1 MDGWE
6 VRLRD
11 RRRDRRRL
19 LAWLI
24 LVLCLPAVFWLGGVW
39 RGAPLSSEPGVEVA
53 PAHLEELEQ
62 RLTVLSSAE
71 QVARQADEHSRQRI
85 KLLEEQIFKLQQDLA
100 FYKGVLAP
108 GSRRDGLRIRSFDIQ
123 PTDASGTF
131 RYNIMLSRVGQED
144 SSIKGSLQVFVDGAQ
159 AGKAV
164 RLDLAKLSS
173 EHTQK
178 TIPFE
183 FKHFQAI
190 PATGRFAELKLPVGF
205 VAESIVVRAM
215 VAGQESLERTFK
227 WIDVE

>member
-1 MDGWE
+1 MAGWE

-11 RRRDRRRL
+11 PRRDRRRL
-19 LAWLI
+19 QI
-24 LVLCLPAVFWLGGVW
+24 LLLLLLCLPLVFWLGSLW
-39 RGAPLSSEPGVEVA
+39 RGAGVSSDIGATVA
-53 PAHLEELEQ
+53 PAQLEELEQ
-62 RLTVLSSAE
+62 RLAVLSSAE

-108 GSRRDGLRIRSFDIQ
+108 GSRRDGLRIRSFEVQ

-144 SSIKGSLQVFVDGAQ
+144 SSIKGSLQVFIEGAR

-190 PATGRFAELKLPVGF
+190 PATGRFADLKLPVGF
-205 VAESIVVRAM
+205 VAESIVVRAT
-215 VAGQESLERTFK
+215 VAGQEPLERTFK